1 MQHPPPKMI
10 SFSPPDPQ
18 QRWPQRSPGRCGTGD
33 FFGCVYCSRLG
44 WQCGSPWEVAVTG
57 RTPDTPPSPQQKLVA
72 NSGNLNKTCWK
83 RINMSTTIQ
92 KLLGFMLLF
101 RCVMFAEY
109 TIKTNCNWIIDSYR
123 LWIRT
128 LAFLWNS
135 WDLYIM
141 HGYYVFNKTEHLQT
155 PQTSTIKHELLESL
169 LAQSLTWLKLLAHFL
184 LAILEIGMDGF
195 PSIGLGLT
203 LWVDLIEHMP
213 LLLRFGST
221 NIGS

>member
-10 SFSPPDPQ
+10 SFSLPDPQ
-18 QRWPQRSPGRCGTGD
+18 LAATLPRALWHWRLLWMCLLQPLGLTVRITLGGRSDRH
-33 FFGCVYCSRLG
+33 
-44 WQCGSPWEVAVTG
+44 

-155 PQTSTIKHELLESL
+155 PQTSTIKH
-169 LAQSLTWLKLLAHFL
+169 
-184 LAILEIGMDGF
+184 
-195 PSIGLGLT
+195 
-203 LWVDLIEHMP
+203 
-213 LLLRFGST
+213 
-221 NIGS
+221 